1 MTAQEAAEKIRHGK
15 IKDDN
20 EWLEVLDA
28 IDLFMKEDHPDEE
41 KRIFFPLGC
50 GEVASIMCDGI
61 LRRHGSDLDEYVK
74 NGRKKF

>member
-1 MTAQEAAEKIRHGK
+1 MAVQEAAEKIRHGK

-20 EWLEVLDA
+20 EWLEALDA
-28 IDLFMKEDHPDEE
+28 IDLFMKGDHPIEE
-41 KRIFFPLGC
+41 KRKFFPLSW

-61 LRRHGSDLDEYVK
+61 LRKHGSDLDEYVK